1 MLQNTND
8 VFAVSGT
15 TEKNLLKIV
24 ISDKT
29 VEEVW
34 SEDINRIDFT
44 QDMRSRIFLLLTKD
58 VKSSFLAIGEKLKGK
73 TLHWVEFKNGDL
85 LWKMSRG
92 STETLLDYID
102 ADKTRADKRII
113 TEWMKSGSCEVN
125 EESIWKLGERTVL
138 VVAEPGME
146 KSSTTTQVAWNTKLA
161 DPTSWVLGIN
171 WNDHTMKLHEINTA
185 TFNFDSLV
193 EFLCSAAFLESKY
206 TDINRNLL
214 KQALQNSG
222 NVTVLMDG
230 FDEISPTHSDKV
242 AVIFSEL
249 MKTKVPRV
257 WVTSRPVEKKRL
269 ENKLSVLSFSMKG
282 LSPQSQLEMLWYLW
296 GYEEGKEEAKEGDEE
311 EGEEEEKIKEK
322 LYNFLCH
329 INRSVHDNNF
339 AGCPLYISMIATAY
353 KKEIE
358 MYLNSEVWQ
367 WPFIDLVNMYR
378 VFVDKKLHIYLTEKR
393 KAEGTNSCVLADDE
407 CLKETYLKNFEKCAL
422 VAILPPSI
430 LKSLHNK
437 KIEGKI
443 QPVLSRIQAG
453 KDKTGIVMS
462 VVDGKP
468 QFVHRTFAEYFTAS
482 WFSRNFDKN
491 RSVLEHVLFDSAYK
505 VITDMFNMM
514 LAKDCPLHC
523 AVLQGNYETVNTLLE
538 EECDHST
545 VDKGGRNFM
554 HTVAVVRWM
563 GWDWEI
569 YNYNDIVPLHNKY
582 VPSLHNKDSVLQWTP
597 LQYAIKCESLRA
609 IFVEGLR
616 LKTITYLQERC
627 KVPSFK

>member
-1 MLQNTND
+1 
-8 VFAVSGT
+8 
-15 TEKNLLKIV
+15 
-24 ISDKT
+24 
-29 VEEVW
+29 
-34 SEDINRIDFT
+34 
-44 QDMRSRIFLLLTKD
+44 
-58 VKSSFLAIGEKLKGK
+58 
-73 TLHWVEFKNGDL
+73 
-85 LWKMSRG
+85 
-92 STETLLDYID
+92 
-102 ADKTRADKRII
+102 
-113 TEWMKSGSCEVN
+113 
-125 EESIWKLGERTVL
+125 
-138 VVAEPGME
+138 
-146 KSSTTTQVAWNTKLA
+146 
-161 DPTSWVLGIN
+161 
-171 WNDHTMKLHEINTA
+171 
-185 TFNFDSLV
+185 
-193 EFLCSAAFLESKY
+193 
-206 TDINRNLL
+206 
-214 KQALQNSG
+214 
-222 NVTVLMDG
+222 
-230 FDEISPTHSDKV
+230 
-242 AVIFSEL
+242 
-249 MKTKVPRV
+249 
-257 WVTSRPVEKKRL
+257 
-269 ENKLSVLSFSMKG
+269 
-282 LSPQSQLEMLWYLW
+282 
-296 GYEEGKEEAKEGDEE
+296 
-311 EGEEEEKIKEK
+311 
-322 LYNFLCH
+322 
-329 INRSVHDNNF
+329 
-339 AGCPLYISMIATAY
+339 
-353 KKEIE
+353 
-358 MYLNSEVWQ
+358 
-367 WPFIDLVNMYR
+367 MYR

-393 KAEGTNSCVLADDE
+393 KAEGTNSYVLADDE

-422 VAILPPSI
+422 VAILPLSI

-453 KDKTGIVMS
+453 KYKTGIVMS

-569 YNYNDIVPLHNKY
+569 YNYNDIVSLHNKY